1 MKKTT
6 LLSCIAAVLCFCVGF
21 GAVALIGMRQ
31 AAPEAETAEPV
42 LAVKNQAEGITVT
55 SRSFYPESM
64 SLMQKLEQIGYGL
77 ENDLLTDSTL
87 LTELESA
94 IRELEQLGFYYDYI
108 GNTSTADENG
118 TVYGAA
124 GNEQGPIGGG
134 EGYADIYTTGDYIAT
149 DDNSFFAAADA
160 AKAGEVIFIPSDVS
174 IDISDLRYVEYRDF
188 TITPGVIIASDRGL
202 NGSAGGVLK
211 LNDPHDVMFYLS
223 DDVRLSGLVLQG
235 PDPEPHRDISEYYP
249 LNGIVTRGKNVVIEN
264 CEISGFSGKGI
275 LAESGDL
282 TVRSCYIHHI
292 RGIGAGH
299 GIWVENADVTL
310 EYNLFS
316 NCRNA
321 VTVGPEAGK
330 VVASNNV
337 EVGNGLESMFFLTA
351 GETEGQ
357 ETDAMPAGSADV
369 TLTNNT
375 VLGATLPIKLEAQPA
390 SFTAE
395 HNLFALPEAQYD
407 AALLYGPEAYRD
419 SVRVNLVFRNNAFG
433 LEEPY
438 VLTWN
443 EAVGADQK

>member
-1 MKKTT
+1 MKKTVF
-6 LLSCIAAVLCFCVGF
+6 LSCIAAVLCFCIGF
-21 GAVALIGMRQ
+21 GAIALIGMQ
-31 AAPEAETAEPV
+31 NTAPENTVTEPV
-42 LAVKNQAEGITVT
+42 LAVKNQAEGISVT

-64 SLMQKLEQIGYGL
+64 ALMQKLEQIGYGL
-77 ENDLLTDSTL
+77 ENNILTDATL

-124 GNEQGPIGGG
+124 GNEQSPIGGG
-134 EGYADIYTTGDYIAT
+134 EGYANIYTTGDYIAT

-160 AKAGEVIFIPSDVS
+160 AKAGEVIFIPGDVS
-174 IDISDLRYVEYRDF
+174 IDISDLRYVEYKDF
-188 TITPGVIIASDRGL
+188 TVNPGVIIASDRGL
-202 NGSAGGVLK
+202 NGSGGGVLK
-211 LNDPHDVMFYLS
+211 FNDHLDVMFYLS
-223 DDVRLSGLVLQG
+223 DDVQLSGLVLHG
-235 PDPEPHRDISEYYP
+235 PDPDLHRDISEYYP
-249 LNGIVTRGKNVVIEN
+249 LNGIVTLGKNVVIEN

-275 LAESGDL
+275 QAESGDL
-282 TVRSCYIHHI
+282 TIRNCYIHHI

-299 GIWVENADVTL
+299 GVWVGNADVTL

-321 VTVGPEAGK
+321 ITVGPEAGK
-330 VVASNNV
+330 VTASNNV
-337 EVGNGLESMFFLTA
+337 EVGNGLEAMFYLTA
-351 GETEGQ
+351 GETEGE
-357 ETDAMPAGSADV
+357 ETSEIPAGSANV

-375 VLGATLPIKLEAQPA
+375 VLGATPPIKLEAQPA

-419 SVRVNLVFRNNAFG
+419 SIRVNLTFRNNAFG

-443 EAVGADQK
+443 DASGTDRK